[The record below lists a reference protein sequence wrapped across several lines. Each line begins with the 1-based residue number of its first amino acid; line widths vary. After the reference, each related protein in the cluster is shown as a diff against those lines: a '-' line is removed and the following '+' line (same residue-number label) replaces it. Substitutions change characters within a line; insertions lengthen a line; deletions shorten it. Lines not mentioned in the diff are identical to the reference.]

1 MFHYLGKKGQKW
13 FPSTGLKQT
22 NLETSKKNWI
32 RRRNVIKWVGEKKE
46 KNKKRQYYPNEIIV
60 TKLKLILTN

>member
-46 KNKKRQYYPNEIIV
+46 KK
-60 TKLKLILTN
+60 